1 MSQFVEIKIT
11 SFDAQQV
18 LTLVEMERKYK
29 DNFQVLLLLD
39 TFRKSHK
46 LIIDEVLGKF
56 ELNTQRNMVEVE
68 LKQSAKSTLFK
79 KEKLLVLEFEDAV
92 FGIQIPFSGEKRV
105 KGNLVVVERI

>member
-1 MSQFVEIKIT
+1 
-11 SFDAQQV
+11 
-18 LTLVEMERKYK
+18 
-29 DNFQVLLLLD
+29 
-39 TFRKSHK
+39 
-46 LIIDEVLGKF
+46 
-56 ELNTQRNMVEVE
+56 MVEVE

>member
-1 MSQFVEIKIT
+1 MDECFQFLQQPISEVFESNLIYRLNQFVEIKIT

-18 LTLVEMERKYK
+18 LTLVEMEMKYK

-56 ELNTQRNMVEVE
+56 ELNT
-68 LKQSAKSTLFK
+68 
-79 KEKLLVLEFEDAV
+79 
-92 FGIQIPFSGEKRV
+92 
-105 KGNLVVVERI
+105 